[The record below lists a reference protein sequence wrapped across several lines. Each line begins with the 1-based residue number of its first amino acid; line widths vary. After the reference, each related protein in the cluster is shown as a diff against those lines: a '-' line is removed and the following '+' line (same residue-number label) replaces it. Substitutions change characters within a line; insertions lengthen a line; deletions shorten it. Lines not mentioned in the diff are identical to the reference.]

1 MLATVLF
8 YLLILSGIVLVAVLV
23 LGVGT
28 FGKGGRENQLKSNK
42 MMRARL
48 ASQAVFLVILLAY
61 LYARSL

>member
-28 FGKGGRENQLKSNK
+28 FGKGERENQLKSNK